1 VKKVLGILLGI
12 LLILS
17 LVLVS
22 CSSAPSP
29 SSSAPT
35 TTTQPP
41 QTTTAP
47 ATSPAAANSPASIKI
62 GVMLSMTGP
71 DSTTGLPSQFTF
83 QYAVDEINKN
93 GGVFVKSLNKK
104 LPLELDLKDNQT
116 DPEKTFAAA
125 EQLNADGVSVV
136 VGTTLAGISANIFE
150 KNKLALVVSQF
161 DTVALT
167 KQGFKY
173 LFDTSKMNSG
183 TVDAVFQMVS
193 SLPKE
198 QVPAKWAMFAEQADW
213 IVELVQ
219 LFKEGAAKN
228 GVTFSYEGQYQM
240 LAPDFSQLIL
250 GAKNSGAEVLVGAP
264 TTPDGI
270 NMLKQMQQ
278 LNYHPKAIIFFRAA
292 GDPSWANLGALGNYV
307 IESSQWDPALS
318 PNDPKVPALIAA
330 YQAKAGKNV
339 PLQGLAP
346 AYSLIQ
352 IVAAAIEK
360 AGSLDRTAIRDAIAA
375 TDMDTMEGH
384 CKFGPNGVR
393 LDVPLVVEQWQN
405 GTQYMVW
412 PQDPKYSTKPVIWP
426 IPQQ

>member
-1 VKKVLGILLGI
+1 MKKVYGILLGI

-17 LVLVS
+17 LILVGCTS
-22 CSSAPSP
+22 TTSPSP
-29 SSSAPT
+29 SAPATTTQSTQT
-35 TTTQPP
+35 TTTPP
-41 QTTTAP
+41 VSPSANAP
-47 ATSPAAANSPASIKI
+47 ATIKI
-62 GVMLSMTGP
+62 GAMLSMTGP

-83 QYAVDEINKN
+83 QYAIDEINQS
-93 GGVFVKSLNKK
+93 GGVFVKAFNKK
-104 LPLELDLKDNQT
+104 IPLELDLKDNQT

-125 EQLNADGVSVV
+125 EQVNADGCSVV

-183 TVDAVFQMVS
+183 TVEAIFQMVA

-198 QVPAKWAMFAEQADW
+198 RVPTKWAMFEEQADW

-228 GVTFSYEGQYQM
+228 GITFSYEGQYQM

-292 GDPSWANLGALGNYV
+292 GDPSWANLGPLGDYV

-330 YQAKAGKNV
+330 YQAKAGNNV
-339 PLQGLAP
+339 PVQGLAP

-375 TDMDTMEGH
+375 TDMTTMEGPT
-384 CKFGPNGVR
+384 KFDANGVR
-393 LDVPLVVEQWQN
+393 MNVPLVVEQWQN

-412 PQDPKYSTKPVIWP
+412 PRDPQYSTKPVIWP